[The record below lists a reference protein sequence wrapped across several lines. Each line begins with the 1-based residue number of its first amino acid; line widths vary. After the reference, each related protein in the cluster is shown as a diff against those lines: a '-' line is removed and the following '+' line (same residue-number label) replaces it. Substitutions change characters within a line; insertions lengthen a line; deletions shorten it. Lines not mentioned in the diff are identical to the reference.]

1 MTDGILITL
10 TNGQTGYD
18 AVAHYIENYWKH
30 NGDFCDTVVVQFDIS
45 YNGKDFS
52 TEYDVVCPYDYNRV
66 EFFNDWW
73 EGQKYILLRGIRYLR
88 KLNIEGGIYAE

>member
-18 AVAHYIENYWKH
+18 VVAHYIENYWKH

-52 TEYDVVCPYDYNRV
+52 TEYDVAYPEALDISESLTQREEYTRNERG
-66 EFFNDWW
+66 FFIKTNPPS
-73 EGQKYILLRGIRYLR
+73 LTL
-88 KLNIEGGIYAE
+88 GGE